1 MNRRHIIALGAAALA
16 ILAPAAPAAAADLLA
31 IYRLAE
37 QHDPAWA
44 AARATHRADVEQGP
58 QGRALLLPSV
68 VAGANTN
75 RIDQER
81 TAPDLVTGT
90 TTTSKTRYDNTGYNV
105 QLTQPLY
112 RKQSFAAYQQGKI
125 AVSQADAELVI
136 ARQDLMLRAARAYF
150 DVLAAEDRL
159 SFARSEK
166 AAIAGQLELA
176 ERNFAVGN
184 ATIVDV
190 HEARARYDLANAE
203 EVAAANNLEVRREA
217 LLALVREPPG
227 ALAPLRRLTLGEPE
241 PPDMA
246 RWVEAAEDQSP
257 RLRISEYRLEIA
269 REEIARSRGGHYPT
283 LDLVASHNYS
293 DQGGSAFGFASES
306 TSNQVGVQLQLPLY
320 AGGATQSTVRESV
333 AREDAARQTLEQTR
347 RDVVRQTREFYLA
360 VASGA
365 ARVQALEQ
373 ARVSTRKAL
382 ESTLLGYETGVRT
395 AVDVLNAQRDLFRT
409 ERDLSQARYDYLI
422 SRLQLKN
429 AVGTLGEDDLAE
441 INASLGGE

>member
-1 MNRRHIIALGAAALA
+1 MSLQRLIALGAAGLLALSA
-16 ILAPAAPAAAADLLA
+16 AAPAAAGDLLA
-31 IYRLAE
+31 IYRLAQE
-37 QHDPAWA
+37 HDPAWA
-44 AARATHRADVEQGP
+44 AARAAHRADVEQGP

-68 VAGANTN
+68 IAGASTSRVEQDTTRRDLVAG
-75 RIDQER
+75 
-81 TAPDLVTGT
+81 
-90 TTTSKTRYDNTGYNV
+90 TTSSTDSRFDNTGYNV

-112 RKQSFAAYQQGKI
+112 RKQNLAAYQQGWI
-125 AVSQADAELVI
+125 AVSRADAELAI

-203 EVAAANNLEVRREA
+203 EVATANNLEVRREA

-227 ALAPLRRLTLGEPE
+227 ALAPLRRLTLGAPE

-246 RWVEAAEDQSP
+246 QWVEAAEDQSP
-257 RLRISEYRLEIA
+257 RLKISEYGLEIA

-283 LDLVASHNYS
+283 LDLIASHNYS

-333 AREDAARQTLEQTR
+333 AREDQARQTLEQTR

-365 ARVQALEQ
+365 AQVQALEQ
-373 ARVSTRKAL
+373 ARVSTKKAL

-409 ERDLSQARYDYLI
+409 ERDLSQARYDYLVN
-422 SRLQLKN
+422 RLQLKY
-429 AVGTLGEDDLAE
+429 AVGSLSETDLAD
-441 INASLGGE
+441 INALLGGE